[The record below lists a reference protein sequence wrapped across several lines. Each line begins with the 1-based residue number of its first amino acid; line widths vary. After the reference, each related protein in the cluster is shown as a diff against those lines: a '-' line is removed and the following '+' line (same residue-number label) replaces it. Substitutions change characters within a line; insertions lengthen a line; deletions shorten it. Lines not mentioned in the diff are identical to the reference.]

1 MSPTSARRHT
11 NSEEGKPHREE
22 SRSTTKPRARPL
34 RSPHAHDAPHVAPF
48 VSVER
53 LDRLKDAV
61 MLGVAIVGVICL
73 LSMETMGA
81 NAKMASA
88 EPFNG
93 NLAAV
98 VTMVVSAAGS
108 RAGWL
113 HGKAV
118 PATRKAHGLPSVDP
132 VRLVQH
138 DVFNLIALPILMA
151 LNFGVWLGL
160 VDAYVYTVLFS
171 CYMAA
176 DAVYIWR
183 YPEAV
188 PQPSLVLAHHSFVL
202 ALLSH
207 PLRIPANAMF
217 TANVAVVEVNTI
229 ILVGR
234 RHFASW
240 LSQDT
245 TCRKAFRAFNEV
257 VYWTTYF
264 GIRFGIH
271 PWMVLVAWKTVPD
284 PFFERILIVGLLIG
298 LVGFNTVLLV
308 KQMRG
313 AWDQPAAPTDS
324 GR

>member
-1 MSPTSARRHT
+1 
-11 NSEEGKPHREE
+11 
-22 SRSTTKPRARPL
+22 
-34 RSPHAHDAPHVAPF
+34 
-48 VSVER
+48 
-53 LDRLKDAV
+53 

-73 LSMETMGA
+73 LSMEAMGA
-81 NAKMASA
+81 NAKMAEAS
-88 EPFNG
+88 PFNG
-93 NLAAV
+93 NSLAVA
-98 VTMVVSAAGS
+98 TMVISAAGS

-113 HGKAV
+113 HGIAA
-118 PATRKAHGLPSVDP
+118 PLARKKKGLPSVDP

-138 DVFNLIALPILMA
+138 DVFNLIALPILMV
-151 LNFGVWLGL
+151 LNVGVFLDM
-160 VDAYVYTVLFS
+160 VDAYLYTVLFS
-171 CYMAA
+171 IYMAS

-234 RHFASW
+234 RHFAKW
-240 LSQDT
+240 LAQDT
-245 TCRKAFRAFNEV
+245 TFIKAVRACNEV

-271 PWMVLVAWKTVPD
+271 PWMVFVAWETVPD
-284 PFFERILIVGLLIG
+284 PFFERMLIVGLLIG
-298 LVGFNTVLLV
+298 LVVFNTILLV

-313 AWDQPAAPTDS
+313 AWDS